1 MEKSNIFAPGNR
13 RKINPD
19 WFTGPVYMKD
29 ISSVIQSQ
37 GHDIYHVHF
46 ERGAKTKLHE
56 HNGNQI
62 LIAVQGK
69 GRLEFFKKTSKSTIK
84 KTKSISLN
92 NGDVAYIP
100 KNTLHT
106 HGSAEPKKTVLSY
119 RNQYFANQEIA
130 IQNGLV
136 RIRFCKKCI
145 RYCKVL
151 DWLCLKGNLADHRV
165 VDSQIVADFFDVSLC
180 SLL

>member
-62 LIAVQGK
+62 LIAVRGK
-69 GRLEFFKKTSKSTIK
+69 GKLEFFKKTSKSTIK

-92 NGDVAYIP
+92 NGDIAYIP

-106 HGSAEPKKTVLSY
+106 HGSSEPKKLFSH
-119 RNQYFANQEIA
+119 IA
-130 IQNGLV
+130 INILPT
-136 RIRFCKKCI
+136 KKSP
-145 RYCKVL
+145 YKTVWYKS
-151 DWLCLKGNLADHRV
+151 DFAKSVSG
-165 VDSQIVADFFDVSLC
+165 IVKS
-180 SLL
+180 